1 MGPVED
7 VVDLP
12 EERYSSELLSLK
24 SLGSRPLAQDTPTT
38 KTRTYFTQTK
48 KKEYI
53 LVQVAFSAGLA
64 SIWRFPYLC
73 HRNGGGKAG
82 GPGGC
87 PLKALGGWEPGPGLR
102 VEEPAGQR
110 TRGDGPP
117 GGRPSALPSPGPF
130 ILVYSLALLLLGTP
144 LLYMEI
150 VLGQLLR
157 MDNSRVWPRLLP
169 YLGGVGYA
177 SLLVCSLVSLYNSA
191 VASWSLS
198 YLCHSF
204 SYHLPWNHCPPGRRP
219 NSTDLSCLQ
228 TVPPQ
233 YFWYN
238 TVLRASGGVEEG
250 AESVL
255 LSLGLGVLAAWLCV
269 CLVLITGL
277 KLSTPMLVV
286 LSFFP
291 SVILCC
297 LFLRCLLLEGAGA
310 SLKRVVT
317 VELSALA
324 SLDLWRQAGG
334 HVLYSL
340 SLGMGTVIN
349 FSSKVRGNS
358 SVQTAFWVALVNL
371 LTSMLAA
378 ATVFLVLGYWTST
391 SGHAC
396 VEKSVSTLKNL
407 VAKGVLPEGAQPP
420 ENILLLPALHYLH
433 WIDRLPQDL
442 QHQIVRFSPPCSI
455 KAQKEKFMDGPGLAL
470 VAFSQ
475 AVSLFPGAPFWT
487 IIFFL
492 ALLVT
497 GLSTLL
503 KISEGVVLPLQAAIP
518 ASRKHPTLLSVIV
531 CVGGFLG
538 SLVFT
543 SRPGNY
549 ILSVFDDHLVPL
561 TLCVI
566 VTVQNAGLAWIYGA
580 KRFMEEMS
588 REQGRILW
596 PVFTF
601 LWCYVALPGLLA
613 VLVIS
618 LIQLSQRVPP
628 YYVAWNA
635 SAVRRASLHARSG
648 GTTSSRAWAPAPS
661 AWGSPCLNPTPRPLL
676 CPQSQEVQQ
685 PYLRSTLCWLSLLA
699 ALTLL
704 PIPAHPL
711 HQWWY
716 FQDPII
722 PEPLEKQ
729 LPFKKLPPMSPKS
742 LPWPK
747 QPLKNANFMAQEKT
761 SDSSVRG
768 LTLHPWQCGG
778 PVHREGS
785 QTSSWFS
792 LPLMSS
798 VTSGLSLRSVSLP
811 PSRQVSPASRTPGSG
826 NLQAEAAEGS
836 PAGKPTG

>member
-1 MGPVED
+1 
-7 VVDLP
+7 
-12 EERYSSELLSLK
+12 
-24 SLGSRPLAQDTPTT
+24 
-38 KTRTYFTQTK
+38 
-48 KKEYI
+48 
-53 LVQVAFSAGLA
+53 
-64 SIWRFPYLC
+64 
-73 HRNGGGKAG
+73 
-82 GPGGC
+82 
-87 PLKALGGWEPGPGLR
+87 
-102 VEEPAGQR
+102 
-110 TRGDGPP
+110 
-117 GGRPSALPSPGPF
+117 
-130 ILVYSLALLLLGTP
+130 
-144 LLYMEI
+144 
-150 VLGQLLR
+150 
-157 MDNSRVWPRLLP
+157 
-169 YLGGVGYA
+169 
-177 SLLVCSLVSLYNSA
+177 
-191 VASWSLS
+191 
-198 YLCHSF
+198 
-204 SYHLPWNHCPPGRRP
+204 
-219 NSTDLSCLQ
+219 
-228 TVPPQ
+228 PPQ
-233 YFWYN
+233 
-238 TVLRASGGVEEG
+238 
-250 AESVL
+250 
-255 LSLGLGVLAAWLCV
+255 
-269 CLVLITGL
+269 
-277 KLSTPMLVV
+277 
-286 LSFFP
+286 
-291 SVILCC
+291 
-297 LFLRCLLLEGAGA
+297 
-310 SLKRVVT
+310 
-317 VELSALA
+317 LSALA

-340 SLGMGTVIN
+340 SLGMETVIN

-580 KRFMEEMS
+580 KRLPPS
-588 REQGRILW
+588 AG
-596 PVFTF
+596 PP
-601 LWCYVALPGLLA
+601 PGLGPT
-613 VLVIS
+613 S
-618 LIQLSQRVPP
+618 TG
-628 YYVAWNA
+628 A
-635 SAVRRASLHARSG
+635 SAGRG
-648 GTTSSRAWAPAPS
+648 GLEGAGGRAWARAPLPS
-661 AWGSPCLNPTPRPLL
+661 GRGPGRRRGSRGPVSGSPEAEPRLGG
-676 CPQSQEVQQ
+676 
-685 PYLRSTLCWLSLLA
+685 
-699 ALTLL
+699 
-704 PIPAHPL
+704 
-711 HQWWY
+711 
-716 FQDPII
+716 DPII

-836 PAGKPTG
+836 PAGKP